1 VYDCTSMIRRGGKV
15 CTFSLCMLAFAQTAV
30 AQLPDVTQLPN
41 MRVAAVAWT
50 ASAVSVGMPA
60 WPGVAVAMV
69 TRPNEPGP
77 AQITRSSKTVPQ
89 LAPKTVVRS
98 LRAMLR
104 ASGHHVVTAVLHA
117 TATPRVPFV
126 VAERPWL
133 ESPSRIAQPE
143 RGSHWQIRSPEVQCD
158 ICAESAAE
166 AEAGEDSI
174 RRNMPDINALTT
186 LQLGGATLKLTSLQP
201 FSLLFKKHF

>member
-1 VYDCTSMIRRGGKV
+1 VYDCTSMIHRCGKV
-15 CTFSLCMLAFAQTAV
+15 LTFSLCMLAFAQTAL
-30 AQLPDVTQLPN
+30 AQLPNVT
-41 MRVAAVAWT
+41 VAAAAWT
-50 ASAVSVGMPA
+50 VSAVSVGMPA
-60 WPGVAVAMV
+60 WPGVAVAIV
-69 TRPNEPGP
+69 ARPSEPGP
-77 AQITRSSKTVPQ
+77 VQITRSSKAVPQ
-89 LAPKTVVRS
+89 PMPKTVARS

-104 ASGHHVVTAVLHA
+104 ASGHHLPTAVLHA

-126 VAERPWL
+126 VAGRPWL
-133 ESPSRIAQPE
+133 EPTSRIAQPE
-143 RGSHWQIRSPEVQCD
+143 RASHWQIRSPEVQCD
-158 ICAESAAE
+158 MCAESAAE